1 MYLRMRCVSSHDLED
16 LDVGIGEG
24 EYIGDSGESIFLFS
38 VGCSSCLSKFG
49 GGRFHGRLL

>member
-16 LDVGIGEG
+16 LDLGIFEG

>member
-24 EYIGDSGESIFLFS
+24 EYIGDSGESIFLF
-38 VGCSSCLSKFG
+38 L
-49 GGRFHGRLL
+49 